1 VQPFGSDDTY
11 GQPFTM
17 PLQVLDLQDH
27 ACHMDTAWK
36 YIDTCLLNV
45 NLEVA
50 QLRAVFAFP
59 TNGHKNGPG

>member
-1 VQPFGSDDTY
+1 
-11 GQPFTM
+11 M